1 MWLFCWW
8 RRYKS
13 HGMDG
18 AHMKHMEMKL
28 HMGRSWIL
36 RKIRWLRICMLQK
49 NTGIMF
55 CECIKWCQDGI
66 IEKDPA
72 GYYHGNEYQYT
83 QRLFCGA
90 GNYSPI
96 QMNENQ
102 HIAAE
107 NGFEYG
113 YMTMVEAQ
121 VTNSSVAE
129 SMWGIARNS
138 ERPDK
143 AMEFCESFCTVMQR
157 LPIL

>member
-1 MWLFCWW
+1 
-8 RRYKS
+8 
-13 HGMDG
+13 
-18 AHMKHMEMKL
+18 
-28 HMGRSWIL
+28 MG
-36 RKIRWLRICMLQK
+36 
-49 NTGIMF
+49 
-55 CECIKWCQDGI
+55 
-66 IEKDPA
+66 
-72 GYYHGNEYQYT
+72 YT
-83 QRLFCGA
+83 
-90 GNYSPI
+90 YSPI

-143 AMEFCESFCTVMQR
+143 HQPVPCMGHGTGFLFLIPVFGCVQASSR
-157 LPIL
+157 